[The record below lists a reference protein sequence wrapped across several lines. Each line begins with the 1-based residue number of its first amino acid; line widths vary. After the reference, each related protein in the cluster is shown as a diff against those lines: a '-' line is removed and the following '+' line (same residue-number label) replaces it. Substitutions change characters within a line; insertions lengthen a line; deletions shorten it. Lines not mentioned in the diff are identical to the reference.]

1 MKNKRLRK
9 NKGFTLIELLVVV
22 AIIGILAAVGI
33 TAYSGY
39 TASAQENATR
49 TNHSTISAYVAAEVA
64 RCGIDSVTNIFR
76 VNGENGITCRAVQDA
91 SSQGAVLAAIVTAT
105 PSFLDPYNN
114 AEVAVV
120 NGAGG
125 AGGNWGKT
133 YLTQTD
139 TVITLTTLTSS
150 GGDTLTTGITKN

>member
-49 TNHSTISAYVAAEVA
+49 TNHSTISAYVAAEIA
-64 RCGIDSVTNIFR
+64 RCGIDSATNIFR
-76 VNGENGITCRAVQDA
+76 VNGTDGITCRAAQDA
-91 SSQGAVLAAIVTAT
+91 SSQDAVLAAIVTAT

-114 AEVAVV
+114 TQVAVV
-120 NGAGG
+120 NGAGE
-125 AGGNWGKT
+125 NWGRT

>member
-76 VNGENGITCRAVQDA
+76 VNGDNGITCRAVQDA
-91 SSQGAVLAAIVTAT
+91 SSQDAVLAAIVTAT

-114 AEVAVV
+114 AQVAVV
-120 NGAGG
+120 NGAGE
-125 AGGNWGKT
+125 NWGRT
-133 YLTQTD
+133 YLTQTN

>member
-64 RCGIDSVTNIFR
+64 RCGIDTTNNIFR
-76 VNGENGITCRAVQDA
+76 VNGEDGITCLRMQDA
-91 SSQGAVLAAIVTAT
+91 SSDEALLIAIVDAT
-105 PSFLDPYNN
+105 TSFLDPYNN
-114 AEVAVV
+114 SQVAVV
-120 NGAGG
+120 EGEGES
-125 AGGNWGKT
+125 WGRT

-139 TVITLTTLTSS
+139 TVITLTTLPSPRAEVEA
-150 GGDTLTTGITKN
+150 LTTGISKN

>member
-64 RCGIDSVTNIFR
+64 RCGIDSATNILR
-76 VNGENGITCRAVQDA
+76 VNGANGMTCATMQA
-91 SSQGAVLAAIVTAT
+91 AGTAAAVLDNIVLATA
-105 PSFLDPYNN
+105 SFLNPYNN
-114 AEVAVV
+114 NEAAVSATAARPPIV
-120 NGAGG
+120 GR
-125 AGGNWGKT
+125 T
-133 YLTQTD
+133 YLTQTN
-139 TVITLTTLTSS
+139 TVITLTTGVNATE
-150 GGDTLTTGITKN
+150 GDTLTTGITKN

>member
-64 RCGIDSVTNIFR
+64 RCGIDSATNIFR
-76 VNGENGITCRAVQDA
+76 LNGTGGITCLAAQDA
-91 SSQGAVLAAIVTAT
+91 SSQDRVLAAIVTAT
-105 PSFLDPYNN
+105 PSFLDPYDNTQ
-114 AEVAVV
+114 VAVV
-120 NGAGG
+120 NGAGE
-125 AGGNWGKT
+125 NWGRT
-133 YLTQTD
+133 YLTQTN

-150 GGDTLTTGITKN
+150 GGDTLTTGIPKN

>member
-49 TNHSTISAYVAAEVA
+49 TNHSTISAYVAAEIA
-64 RCGIDSVTNIFR
+64 RCGIDSATNIFR
-76 VNGENGITCRAVQDA
+76 LNGEGGITCLAAQDA
-91 SSQGAVLAAIVTAT
+91 SSQDTVLAAIVTAT

-114 AEVAVV
+114 NQVAVV
-120 NGAGG
+120 NGAGE
-125 AGGNWGKT
+125 NWGRT